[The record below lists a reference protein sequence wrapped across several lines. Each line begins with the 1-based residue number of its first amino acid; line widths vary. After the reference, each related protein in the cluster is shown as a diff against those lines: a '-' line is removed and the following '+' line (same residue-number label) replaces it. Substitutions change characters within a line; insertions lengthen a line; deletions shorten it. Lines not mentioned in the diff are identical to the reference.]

1 MQSINPEEFYKI
13 SKKKN
18 LNIID
23 VRERNEFSAG
33 HIPESK
39 NLPLSSLALNTKA
52 LSKDEVYHVICA
64 SGGRSTVATTLLNK
78 FGYNVTN
85 VEGGVAAWKGAL
97 IR

>member
-1 MQSINPEEFYKI
+1 MQTIKPDQFYKI
-13 SKKKN
+13 SKKQN
-18 LNIID
+18 LNIVD

-52 LSKDEVYHVICA
+52 LSKDEEYYVICA
-64 SGGRSTVATTLLNK
+64 SGGRSSVAATLLSK

>member
-1 MQSINPEEFYKI
+1 MQTINPEQFYKKG
-13 SKKKN
+13 KKQN
-18 LNIID
+18 LNIVD

-52 LSKDEVYHVICA
+52 LSKDEEYYVICA
-64 SGGRSTVATTLLNK
+64 SGGRSSVATTLLSK